1 MLKASVLGEGR
12 GLGYL
17 RFVYTLKVEDFFF
30 FWGGGGVF
38 GLGLFKGIAGLH
50 VEGVWGFRGLGSL
63 KWHFEAGS
71 SGLGLGFRIWG
82 ARLLGEGGL

>member
-30 FWGGGGVF
+30 FWGGGGFSGLACSKALQVYTLKEF
-38 GLGLFKGIAGLH
+38 GGLGA
-50 VEGVWGFRGLGSL
+50 
-63 KWHFEAGS
+63 
-71 SGLGLGFRIWG
+71 
-82 ARLLGEGGL
+82 